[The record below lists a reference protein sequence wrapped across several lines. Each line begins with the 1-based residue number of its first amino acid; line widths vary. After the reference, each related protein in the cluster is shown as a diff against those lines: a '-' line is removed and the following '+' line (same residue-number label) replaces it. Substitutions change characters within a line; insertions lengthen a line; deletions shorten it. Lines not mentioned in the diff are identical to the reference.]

1 MTYDTIL
8 DSCDVN
14 HPNDIVGFG
23 RYSNADYLTFL
34 SVLSAAQKS
43 LTQQN
48 KVFVVQRHVLN
59 VPCTECSFIT

>member
-1 MTYDTIL
+1 MQNDIWHYTY
-8 DSCDVN
+8 SCDVN
-14 HPNDIVGFG
+14 HLNDIVGFG

-48 KVFVVQRHVLN
+48 KVFLIK
-59 VPCTECSFIT
+59 TIY

>member
-1 MTYDTIL
+1 MTYGTIF
-8 DSCDVN
+8 SYDVN
-14 HPNDIVGFG
+14 YLNDIVGFG

-59 VPCTECSFIT
+59 VPLLHENI